1 MGAPTPSA
9 GPTPLWGKRG
19 GVELLRNRNEKSMEI
34 QNWKVGSCGGGSS
47 GEESLYFTREWS
59 VYNALRCVSRESLE
73 VWISLARLFSSERPQ
88 SYSTTRCHP
97 RGGGGWGQGGRRSRS
112 RARPGPI
119 ELDRR
124 CDDHDL
130 KRETARDFN
139 RFLLSPST
147 CQNQACQNAAPRL
160 TRNRIRGDRN
170 SQPQVAEPRATNPP
184 NPADDQPKSH
194 ACNRP
199 PGASSSTSL
208 RGPHGMLHAPHE
220 SPNHLVAYG
229 ILRVPPHSNV
239 PDLT

>member
-1 MGAPTPSA
+1 MNLSRCGLAS
-9 GPTPLWGKRG
+9 RG
-19 GVELLRNRNEKSMEI
+19 CFL
-34 QNWKVGSCGGGSS
+34 
-47 GEESLYFTREWS
+47 
-59 VYNALRCVSRESLE
+59 
-73 VWISLARLFSSERPQ
+73 ERPVVQ
-88 SYSTTRCHP
+88 TTATTRCHP

-139 RFLLSPST
+139 RFLLSLNRVKT
-147 CQNQACQNAAPRL
+147 KLQNQNAAPRL

-220 SPNHLVAYG
+220 SLIHLVAYG